1 MTVKLALLKS
11 GEEIVTDVKEMIS
24 GDEGDQKVV
33 GYFFKKPCIVRM
45 KNIEG
50 VGEETQVTFDIS
62 LIPWIPLAKGPVF
75 PVAMDWIITFVD
87 PIEKLQ
93 EAYQEQILD
102 QEDAAYGEIS
112 GTDYGFSG
120 PDSTD

>member
-11 GEEIVTDVKEMIS
+11 GEEIVTDVKEMIN
-24 GDEGDQKVV
+24 DDKVV

-50 VGEETQVTFDIS
+50 VEEKTEVTFDIS
-62 LIPWIPLAKGPVF
+62 LIPWVPLGKGPVY
-75 PVAMDWIITFVD
+75 PVAMDWIMTFVD
-87 PIEKLQ
+87 PIDKLL
-93 EAYQEQILD
+93 ETYTTQILN
-102 QEDAAYGEIS
+102 QEDTNYGEIS
-112 GTDYGFSG
+112 DYDYGFDG